1 MEKNRY
7 ESFTPDQM
15 EEHLSY
21 YLIESWSYS
30 KVSCFAR
37 NEKAFEK
44 EYVYCERGRRSS
56 SSVAGNAYHAALKYF
71 FNVLRLRLRGVDDC
85 GPCSLID
92 LQQVAYEYL
101 EQVPANDWKLQK
113 TTPTV
118 EAAKADALRKVTS
131 ALTSFMQESGI
142 YTDGVSE
149 VLGVEERIECWA
161 MVNGVDIPLPCH
173 AEVDL
178 VVRMDDGRVVII
190 DHKLK
195 SSYSDESEVALVHG
209 KQAVTYAICWET
221 RHPDLKV
228 SEVCFVENKHSKNKD
243 CGPQLRKFTLPMD
256 QDMRRLYEAL
266 LYEPL
271 RRMIEAVSNP
281 DYIYTVNDSDS
292 LTDKA
297 ELYEF
302 WMRTL
307 VADVD
312 DFNVPQGKRSLIER
326 RQRKIK
332 DSGLSSVD
340 PKVITSFR
348 RNAASFITFDYS
360 MANMTNSERIE
371 HQLRT
376 FSLMVNVAH
385 EISGFSCD
393 TYLLECGAGVKIA
406 NIYKYRMDLA
416 SALNVPSVRI
426 SQTLVEYEGK
436 TYLAVEANKRSSE
449 ALPWDASHY
458 LGDMRIPV
466 GMDNCRKVVY
476 WDLGNHST
484 PHMLV
489 CGATGSGK
497 SVFLRSTIEYAKLAG
512 VNRIIVFDPKF
523 EFAGTLEGCMVISD
537 IKEIEARMKQLVG
550 EMQESAK
557 RGGVGTTLIVFDEFA
572 DAVSSARS
580 GKELD
585 IKEKVC
591 TGNYKSGL
599 PKYEI
604 KVVGRE
610 NSLEENMKMLLQKGR
625 SLGYRIIAA
634 TQRASTKVI
643 TGDSKV
649 NFPVQVCFRVPKAI
663 DSNVV
668 IDEDGAESL
677 AGRGDGLMKSPEYLS
692 TVRFQGFFK

>member
-7 ESFTPDQM
+7 EGFTPDQM

-21 YLIESWSYS
+21 YLIDSWSYS

-71 FNVLRLRLRGVDDC
+71 FNTLRLRLRGVKEC
-85 GPCSLID
+85 ESCTLID

-149 VLGVEERIECWA
+149 VLGVEDRIECWA

-256 QDMRRLYEAL
+256 QDTRRLYEAL

-271 RRMIEAVSNP
+271 RRMIEAVSDP

-512 VNRIIVFDPKF
+512 IRSIIVFDPKY
-523 EFAGTLEGCMVISD
+523 EFSGIAGIECYNEIGD
-537 IKEIEARMKQLVG
+537 IEAMMQMLVAD
-550 EMQESAK
+550 MHIRAK
-557 RGGVGTTLIVFDEFA
+557 SGGSQSLTLVVIDEFA
-572 DAVSSARS
+572 DAVSQARS
-580 GKELD
+580 GKALGD
-585 IKEKVC
+585 DK
-591 TGNYKSGL
+591 
-599 PKYEI
+599 
-604 KVVGRE
+604 
-610 NSLEENMKMLLQKGR
+610 SLEENLRILAQKGR

>member
-1 MEKNRY
+1 
-7 ESFTPDQM
+7 M

-21 YLIESWSYS
+21 YLIDSWSYS

-56 SSVAGNAYHAALKYF
+56 SSVAGNAYHAALRYF
-71 FNVLRLRLRGVDDC
+71 FNVLRLRLRGVEDC

-118 EAAKADALRKVTS
+118 EAAKADALKKVTS
-131 ALTSFMQESGI
+131 ALTGFMEESVI
-142 YTDGVSE
+142 YTDGVAE

-173 AEVDL
+173 AEIDL
-178 VVRMDDGRVVII
+178 VVRMGDGRVVII

-209 KQAVTYAICWET
+209 KQAVTYVVCLET

-228 SEVCFVENKHSKNKD
+228 SEVWFVENKHSRNKD
-243 CGPQLRKFTLPMD
+243 GGPQLRKFTLPMD
-256 QDMRRLYEAL
+256 HDTRRLYEAL

-271 RRMIEAVSNP
+271 RRMIEAVSDP

-292 LTDKA
+292 LSDKA

-360 MANMTNSERIE
+360 MANMTNSEKIE
-371 HQLRT
+371 HLLRT
-376 FSLMVNVAH
+376 FSLMVKVAH

-426 SQTLVEYEGK
+426 SQTLVEHEGK

-512 VNRIIVFDPKF
+512 IRSIIVFDPKY
-523 EFAGTLEGCMVISD
+523 EFSGIAGIECYNEIGD
-537 IKEIEARMKQLVG
+537 IEAMMQMLVAD
-550 EMQESAK
+550 MHIRAK
-557 RGGVGTTLIVFDEFA
+557 SGGSQSLTLVVIDEFA
-572 DAVSSARS
+572 DAVSQARS
-580 GKELD
+580 GKALGD
-585 IKEKVC
+585 DK
-591 TGNYKSGL
+591 
-599 PKYEI
+599 
-604 KVVGRE
+604 
-610 NSLEENMKMLLQKGR
+610 SLEENLRILAQKGR
-625 SLGYRIIAA
+625 SLGYRIMAA

-643 TGDSKV
+643 TGDTKV

-677 AGRGDGLMKSPEYLS
+677 AGHGDGLMKSPEYLS
-692 TVRFQGFFK
+692 TVRFQGFFHG

>member
-1 MEKNRY
+1 MEKNQY
-7 ESFTPDQM
+7 EGFTPDQM

-21 YLIESWSYS
+21 YLVDSWSYS

-71 FNVLRLRLRGVDDC
+71 FNVLRLRLRGVKDC
-85 GPCSLID
+85 ECCTLID

-149 VLGVEERIECWA
+149 VLGVEDRIECWA

-243 CGPQLRKFTLPMD
+243 YSPQLRKFTLPMD
-256 QDMRRLYEAL
+256 QDTRRLYEAL

-281 DYIYTVNDSDS
+281 DYIYIVNDSDS

-512 VNRIIVFDPKF
+512 IRSIIVFDPKY
-523 EFAGTLEGCMVISD
+523 EFSGIAGIECYNEIGD
-537 IKEIEARMKQLVG
+537 IEAMMQMLVAD
-550 EMQESAK
+550 MHIRAK
-557 RGGVGTTLIVFDEFA
+557 SGGSQSLTLVVIDEFA
-572 DAVSSARS
+572 DAVSQARS
-580 GKELD
+580 GKALGD
-585 IKEKVC
+585 DK
-591 TGNYKSGL
+591 
-599 PKYEI
+599 
-604 KVVGRE
+604 
-610 NSLEENMKMLLQKGR
+610 SLEENLRILAQKGR

>member
-1 MEKNRY
+1 MEKNLY
-7 ESFTPDQM
+7 EGFTPDQM

-21 YLIESWSYS
+21 YLIDSWSYS

-71 FNVLRLRLRGVDDC
+71 FNVLRLRLRGVKEC
-85 GPCSLID
+85 ECCTLID

-228 SEVCFVENKHSKNKD
+228 SEVCFVENKQSKNKD
-243 CGPQLRKFTLPMD
+243 HSPQLRKFTLPMD
-256 QDMRRLYEAL
+256 QDTRRLYEAL

-371 HQLRT
+371 HLLRT

-512 VNRIIVFDPKF
+512 IRSIIVFDPKY
-523 EFAGTLEGCMVISD
+523 EFSGIAGIECYNEIGD
-537 IKEIEARMKQLVG
+537 IEAMMQMLVAD
-550 EMQESAK
+550 MHIRAK
-557 RGGVGTTLIVFDEFA
+557 SGGSQSLTLVVIDEFA
-572 DAVSSARS
+572 DAVSQARS
-580 GKELD
+580 GKALGD
-585 IKEKVC
+585 DK
-591 TGNYKSGL
+591 
-599 PKYEI
+599 
-604 KVVGRE
+604 
-610 NSLEENMKMLLQKGR
+610 SLEENLRILAQKGR

-677 AGRGDGLMKSPEYLS
+677 AGRGDGLMKSPEYLN

>member
-1 MEKNRY
+1 MEKNQY
-7 ESFTPDQM
+7 EGFTPDQM

-21 YLIESWSYS
+21 YLVDSWSYS

-71 FNVLRLRLRGVDDC
+71 FNTLRLRLRGVKEC
-85 GPCSLID
+85 ESCTLID

-149 VLGVEERIECWA
+149 VLGVEDRIECWA

-228 SEVCFVENKHSKNKD
+228 SEVCFVENKHSRNKD

-256 QDMRRLYEAL
+256 QDTRRLYEAL

-271 RRMIEAVSNP
+271 RRMIEAVSDP

-416 SALNVPSVRI
+416 SALNVPNVRI

-512 VNRIIVFDPKF
+512 IRSIIVFDPKY
-523 EFAGTLEGCMVISD
+523 EFSGIAGIECYNEIGD
-537 IKEIEARMKQLVG
+537 IEAMMQMLVAD
-550 EMQESAK
+550 MHVRAK
-557 RGGVGTTLIVFDEFA
+557 SGGSQSLTLVVIDEFA
-572 DAVSSARS
+572 DAVSQARS
-580 GKELD
+580 GKSLGD
-585 IKEKVC
+585 DK
-591 TGNYKSGL
+591 
-599 PKYEI
+599 
-604 KVVGRE
+604 
-610 NSLEENMKMLLQKGR
+610 SLEENLRVLAQKGR

-692 TVRFQGFFK
+692 TVRFQGFFHG

>member
-7 ESFTPDQM
+7 EGFTPDQM

-21 YLIESWSYS
+21 YLIDSWSYS

-71 FNVLRLRLRGVDDC
+71 FNTLRLRLRGVKEC
-85 GPCSLID
+85 ESCTLID

-149 VLGVEERIECWA
+149 VLGVEDRIECWA

-178 VVRMDDGRVVII
+178 VVNYDGRVVII

-256 QDMRRLYEAL
+256 QDTRRLYEAL

-271 RRMIEAVSNP
+271 RRMIEAVSDP

-512 VNRIIVFDPKF
+512 IRSIIVFDPKY
-523 EFAGTLEGCMVISD
+523 EFSGIAGIECYNEIGD
-537 IKEIEARMKQLVG
+537 IEAMMQMLVAD
-550 EMQESAK
+550 MHIRAK
-557 RGGVGTTLIVFDEFA
+557 SGGSQSLTLVVIDEFA
-572 DAVSSARS
+572 DAVSQARS
-580 GKELD
+580 GKALGD
-585 IKEKVC
+585 DK
-591 TGNYKSGL
+591 
-599 PKYEI
+599 
-604 KVVGRE
+604 
-610 NSLEENMKMLLQKGR
+610 SLEENLRILAQKGR

>member
-1 MEKNRY
+1 MEKNLY
-7 ESFTPDQM
+7 EGFTPDQM

-21 YLIESWSYS
+21 YLIDSWSYS

-71 FNVLRLRLRGVDDC
+71 FNVLRLRLRGVKEC
-85 GPCSLID
+85 ECCTLID

-256 QDMRRLYEAL
+256 RDTRRLYEAL

-292 LTDKA
+292 LADKA

-332 DSGLSSVD
+332 DSGLSSID

-371 HQLRT
+371 HLLRT

-512 VNRIIVFDPKF
+512 IRSIIVFDPKY
-523 EFAGTLEGCMVISD
+523 EFSGIAGIECYNEIGD
-537 IKEIEARMKQLVG
+537 IEAMMQMLVAD
-550 EMQESAK
+550 MHIRAK
-557 RGGVGTTLIVFDEFA
+557 SGGSQSLTLVVIDEFA
-572 DAVSSARS
+572 DAVSQARS
-580 GKELD
+580 GKALGD
-585 IKEKVC
+585 DK
-591 TGNYKSGL
+591 
-599 PKYEI
+599 
-604 KVVGRE
+604 
-610 NSLEENMKMLLQKGR
+610 SLEENLRILAQKGR